1 MSNKV
6 AIIGGGNLGSS
17 ITEGLIKDHFL
28 KPENI
33 TVTRRKVEL
42 ISHLADKG
50 VRTIKSNSQA
60 VKDSDIVILA
70 IKPKQTL
77 EILEEINDSL
87 DASRHILI
95 SVVTGISI
103 KTMGEI
109 VGKDLTIFRV
119 MPNTAIAIQESM
131 SCISAHNATPEQ
143 VDHIVNLFEKL
154 GKVAVIDE
162 ELMEASTV
170 LGACGIAFALR
181 FIRAAIQGGIEIG
194 FDSKTAELIAAQTV
208 KGAASLLFERR
219 RHPEREIDMV
229 TTPQGCTIAGLN
241 EMEHQG
247 FSSSLIKGVV
257 TSYKKIGNNL

>member
-28 KPENI
+28 KPETI

-50 VRTIKSNSQA
+50 VRTIQSNSQA
-60 VKDSDIVILA
+60 VEDSDIVILA
-70 IKPKQTL
+70 VKPKQTL
-77 EILEEINDSL
+77 EILEEINGSL
-87 DASRHILI
+87 DAKRHILI

-143 VDHIVNLFEKL
+143 VDNIVHLFEKL

-194 FDSKTAELIAAQTV
+194 FDSKRLN
-208 KGAASLLFERR
+208 LLLLK
-219 RHPEREIDMV
+219 P
-229 TTPQGCTIAGLN
+229 
-241 EMEHQG
+241 
-247 FSSSLIKGVV
+247 
-257 TSYKKIGNNL
+257 